1 MKIIDERKNE
11 IGNIGVVGLGY
22 VGLQLFL
29 ELSKKIN
36 VIGYDKNAEKVKQL
50 REEYLDRNIVMRID
64 ELKNCDCY
72 IVAVPTPINDK
83 LLPDLSCVVE
93 ATKEISL
100 ILKRGDVVIYE
111 STVFP
116 GTTENICK
124 NIIEESTGMIYNKDF
139 YLGYSPE
146 RINPGDNI
154 HNLSNTPKIVSGST
168 ENITKLIESIY
179 QLIIEKTYVVSNIKT
194 AEAIKLLENTQRD
207 VNIALMNEFSLIC
220 SKENIDIYEVING
233 ANTKWNFYKCYP
245 GLVGGHCIGVD
256 PYYYIYYAKELNEKC
271 DLVEKARNTNENIKK
286 VVTDKIS
293 NAVEEVYNRKARI
306 LIVGLTY
313 KPNVADT
320 RNSKIIEIIKTLD
333 INKYD
338 VFAVDDVVNAE
349 EMQKNGI
356 KLVDIDKVTDL
367 DLIVFATVH
376 NKYKEL
382 PYEYFENMFKDKVR
396 IIEIGN
402 FYKEYF
408 EKYSD
413 FYWNL

>member
-1 MKIIDERKNE
+1 MEMFDERKDK
-11 IGNIGVVGLGY
+11 IDSIGVVGLGY
-22 VGLQLFL
+22 VGLPLFL
-29 ELSKKIN
+29 ELSKKVNI
-36 VIGYDKNAEKVKQL
+36 IGYDKSIEKVKQL
-50 REEYLDRNIVMRID
+50 REEYPDKNIVMRIE
-64 ELKNCDCY
+64 ELKGCNCY
-72 IVAVPTPINDK
+72 IVAVPTPINDN
-83 LLPDLSCVVE
+83 LLPDLGCVIE
-93 ATKEISL
+93 ATKEISSV
-100 ILKRGDVVIYE
+100 LKRGDVVIYE

-124 NIIEESTGMIYNKDF
+124 KIIEENTGMIYNEDF

-146 RINPGDNI
+146 RINPGDTI
-154 HNLSNTPKIVSGST
+154 HNLSNTTKIVAGST
-168 ENITKLIESIY
+168 KNVTKLIENIY
-179 QLIIEKTYVVSNIKT
+179 QMIIEKTYVVSNIKT

-233 ANTKWNFYKCYP
+233 ASTKWNFYKCYP

-256 PYYYIYYAKELNEKC
+256 PYYYIYYAKKLNEKY
-271 DLVEKARNTNENIKK
+271 DLVENARSINEDVKR
-286 VVTDKIS
+286 VVIDKIS
-293 NAVEEVYNRKARI
+293 KSVEEVCNRKIRV

-320 RNSKIIEIIKTLD
+320 RNSKIIEIIKSLD
-333 INKYD
+333 TNKYD
-338 VFAVDDVVNAE
+338 IFAIDDVVNAK
-349 EMQKNGI
+349 EMQKNNI
-356 KLVDIDKVTDL
+356 QLIDIDKATDL

-408 EKYSD
+408 EKHSD